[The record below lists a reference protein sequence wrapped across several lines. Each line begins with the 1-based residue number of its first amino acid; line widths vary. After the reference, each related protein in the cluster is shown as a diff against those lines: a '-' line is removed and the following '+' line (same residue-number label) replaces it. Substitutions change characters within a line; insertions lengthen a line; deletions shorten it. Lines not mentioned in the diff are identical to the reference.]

1 MKTLGYILSDRKIRD
16 IEPFV
21 TQIKT
26 LEEAKESLPILI
38 VGWDAAKAHSGYK
51 SVIERSLGNSIYWT
65 FKKTE
70 SRVDFE
76 ADLKNFYNKIVS
88 SFTETLKYEYVNPHY
103 LTEERIK
110 KMLEYV
116 NSGVC
121 RCIYLSNDMLYIPC
135 KERVIGV
142 SLRVC
147 EYCKKDVEWMISEI
161 SKSGKLVTDRNIE
174 DKSVFKWFQN
184 KKYAIALMVCDSC

>member
-51 SVIERSLGNSIYWT
+51 SVIDRSLGNSIYWT
-65 FKKTE
+65 FKKSE

-76 ADLKNFYNKIVS
+76 SDLKNFYNKIVS

-116 NSGVC
+116 NSSVC

-161 SKSGKLVTDRNIE
+161 RKSEKLVTDRNIE